1 MARRGSGKR
10 ARVQPTR
17 HRAGRPTRAVGGSA
31 RYTPPK
37 PHPER
42 SPANRVY
49 LGIFVLLLGAGVASI
64 VLNFLLV
71 LPGSQ
76 SAWYILLGLVLM
88 ASSFLAIV
96 RYR

>member
-1 MARRGSGKR
+1 MR
-10 ARVQPTR
+10 
-17 HRAGRPTRAVGGSA
+17 RAGQGA

-42 SPANRVY
+42 SQANKVY
-49 LGIFVLLLGAGVASI
+49 LALFVALLAAGALSI

-76 SAWYILLGLVLM
+76 SAWYVLLGLVLM
-88 ASSFLAIV
+88 ASSFFAIA